1 MPLACSAISMLLVYS
16 DKERPLRVSCSD
28 IHPWEILINGERW
41 PGKVRLIGF
50 VDAFFLMAYS
60 SKERFEHGIIVYKDD
75 DVIRNILES
84 TGVSAKDKKLEVV
97 NEKERRNHP
106 DVPEKYFSFKKDAI
120 HYTVTSLGHEIGLKT
135 EYPKSS
141 LQRYEVKIRKNSDL
155 LKNRHIKRGVNQH
168 GLADMMYDAIK
179 LGFITHAQLVV
190 LSTKLLASTGAGDI
204 MNSYWNII
212 NAPGDAAV
220 LSNERT

>member
-1 MPLACSAISMLLVYS
+1 MASYNRVLEIFGRDHAPSMQCNQYVARLQRYRKTAES
-16 DKERPLRVSCSD
+16 SGSD

-60 SKERFEHGIIVYKDD
+60 SKERFEHGIIVY
-75 DVIRNILES
+75 I
-84 TGVSAKDKKLEVV
+84 
-97 NEKERRNHP
+97 
-106 DVPEKYFSFKKDAI
+106 PEKYFSFKKDAI
-120 HYTVTSLGHEIGLKT
+120 HYTVTSLGHEVGLKT

-141 LQRYEVKIRKNSDL
+141 LQRYEVKIRKNSDV